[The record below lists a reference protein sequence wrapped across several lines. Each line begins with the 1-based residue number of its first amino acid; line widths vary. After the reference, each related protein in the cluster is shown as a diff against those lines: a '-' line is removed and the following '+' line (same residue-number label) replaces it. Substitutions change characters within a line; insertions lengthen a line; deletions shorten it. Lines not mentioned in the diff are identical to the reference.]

1 MTRIAGIFDAAATAD
16 SRAAERVHA
25 RLTGH
30 GRRVQRAQTHGAWTL
45 AAGRGLVADAFSD
58 PTGCAVIVGDCRWSN
73 AEVAQDDRENA
84 AEWLLRSYRHEGR
97 RALDHLKG
105 SFSLAVFD
113 GARQAGLLATDR
125 LGIQP
130 LCYAMH
136 GTALVFGSDATLVRC
151 FDGIAAVLDPQSIF
165 NYLYFHQ
172 VPAPGSV
179 YRGCQRLLPGTL
191 LEWHAGR
198 IETHT
203 YWRIRYAD
211 QRGMDE
217 FDSLKSEF
225 RRLLASSVARAA
237 GQGRVGAFLSGGTDS
252 STVTGY
258 LGVVRNEPAATYSI
272 GFDAAGYD
280 EMSFARTTARHFATR
295 HHEYYLKPD
304 DIVDAVPQI
313 AAAYGEPFGNSS
325 AIPAYYCARLAA
337 AEGVERLLAGDG
349 GDELFGGN
357 ARYARQY
364 GMSFY
369 ERLPRTVRR
378 LLEQIPATSRVVDVL
393 PPLRKLR
400 SFVEQAHIPM
410 PERLETYNLLMRIGP
425 ATVLTPEFLAEV
437 DLNAPADLMRTTYQA
452 VQADS
457 LIDRMLGFDHKFTL
471 ADNDLPK
478 VSRTCDLAGIDVT
491 YPLLD
496 DELVAFSATLRPEL
510 KLKGFKLRFFF
521 KEALRDFLPPEVIT
535 KKKQGFGMPFGVWLD
550 GHARL
555 REFVRENLEG
565 LRGRGIVRPQFI
577 DELYTRYLPEHL
589 HYYGGMVWLLLM
601 LEQWY
606 RSVAQ
611 ANRG

>member
-1 MTRIAGIFDAAATAD
+1 MTRIAGVIDTAVTANSDTAA
-16 SRAAERVHA
+16 RMQA
-25 RLTGH
+25 RLSGN
-30 GRRVQRAQTHGAWTL
+30 GRRVRHVQTPGAVLL
-45 AAGRGLVADAFSD
+45 ASGRGLVADAFSD
-58 PTGCAVIVGDCRWSN
+58 GTGCAIIVGDCRWTNPLGTSD
-73 AEVAQDDRENA
+73 AQESVAAR
-84 AEWLLRSYRHEGR
+84 LLRSYRRDGR
-97 RALDHLKG
+97 RVLEQLKG
-105 SFSLAVFD
+105 SFALAVFD
-113 GARQAGLLATDR
+113 GAQSTALLATDR

-130 LCYAMH
+130 VCYAVQ
-136 GTALVFGSDATLVRC
+136 GTALVFGSDATLLRC
-151 FDGIAAVLDPQSIF
+151 HHGDTAGLDPQSIF

-179 YRGCQRLLPGTL
+179 YRGYQRLLPGTL
-191 LEWHAGR
+191 LEWRGGR
-198 IETHT
+198 IATHP
-203 YWRIRYAD
+203 YWSIRYAD
-211 QRGMDE
+211 QRGLE
-217 FDSLKSEF
+217 QFDSLKSEF
-225 RRLLASSVARAA
+225 RHLLESGVARAA
-237 GQGRVGAFLSGGTDS
+237 GQARAGAFLSGGTDS

-258 LGVVRNEPAATYSI
+258 LGVVRNEPAASYSI

-304 DIVDAVPQI
+304 DIVDAVPLI

-325 AIPAYYCARLAA
+325 AIPAYFCARMAA
-337 AEGVERLLAGDG
+337 SDGVERLLAGDG

-357 ARYARQY
+357 SRYARQY

-369 ERLPRTVRR
+369 ERLPLAVRKQ
-378 LLEQIPATSRVVDVL
+378 LERMPATSRVVNAL

-400 SFVEQAHIPM
+400 SFVEQARIPM

-425 ATVLTPEFLAEV
+425 ATVLTPEFLAAV
-437 DLNAPADLMRTTYQA
+437 DFSAPTALMRTTYEA

-491 YPLLD
+491 FPLLD
-496 DELVAFSATLRPEL
+496 DDLVAFSATLRPEL
-510 KLKGFKLRFFF
+510 KLKGFKLRYFF
-521 KEALRDFLPPEVIT
+521 KQALRDFLPPVVIT

-550 GHARL
+550 GHVRL

-565 LRGRGIVRPQFI
+565 LRGRGIVRSQFI
-577 DELYTRYLPEHL
+577 DDLYARYLPEHP

-606 RSVAQ
+606 RSTAQ